1 VLDVLIPDVHPEA
14 FLDFSNFLEALGT
27 RPGLGIPD
35 VTWASS
41 FADRSRHASASS
53 SQQIST
59 PSGRLLHSVD
69 RPIVHQIAEICAAKG
84 GAKAMTVLSPF
95 HDRDGSAVLEL
106 ARVTGCQ
113 DIRIGLPPDP
123 KLLST
128 FPFPT
133 AQGWGLQLK
142 AVRPSVDDAIRRPL
156 HAKWIEIET
165 PTGVF
170 TITGSVNATSAALCS
185 TRNVEVGVVRLA
197 EAEGSKWED
206 APIPTEIDQKPFT
219 PGLASGKVS
228 VHASLTGSG
237 EIHGR
242 LIPDSAVEGTWQ
254 LTLERLGNI
263 LAELPAQVD
272 QSGAFRV
279 TFAGMERLIEA
290 GSVRITVARA
300 DKRGAGWLEMEELLR
315 MPAEQRSVFSA
326 LLRYMTNQA
335 NEQDDIALLDYLA
348 ISAARHFGA
357 FKPDSDEKLAKQRG
371 AQVSAPTELLV
382 AVNQFAPDQ
391 MGARTTPP
399 RTFSEGDGLDVLQQW
414 FRRFRR
420 TVLSPSRSHGQA
432 GNNPVRGSAED
443 EEEAAEQQR
452 VVRSFDAFQDGMI
465 RALSQPD
472 ITDADKRAGS
482 AIWFDVSTHML
493 CHRLGDI
500 PGAVVFLRRWLA
512 RTTELV
518 YASVSPKEIERYVFA
533 VSAILAQFAKSE
545 ESSGDLRLLHETLE
559 RFCRGPVSRDY
570 AIEAVDRAWAEGLG
584 AFLLGGEQPDL
595 DANIDLIL
603 SATTSLKDLKTLLEA
618 VHRGEVIPRDSRIF
632 FGRDGHEDTLGRDL
646 RAVLIRRDRHRYLRE
661 RTDDNFGLSC
671 CHLRFS
677 SAAAAEYRNRRI
689 ARCSMCNRFNLRLRP

>member
-1 VLDVLIPDVHPEA
+1 LIPVFAPQGVFHPKCTYLASAKGDMLVVGSGNLTFGGYGRNIEVLDVLIPDVHAEA

-128 FPFPT
+128 FPFPI

-185 TRNVEVGVVRLA
+185 TRNVEVGVVRLT
-197 EAEGSKWED
+197 EAVGSKWED

-272 QSGAFRV
+272 QSGAF
-279 TFAGMERLIEA
+279 A
-290 GSVRITVARA
+290 
-300 DKRGAGWLEMEELLR
+300 
-315 MPAEQRSVFSA
+315 
-326 LLRYMTNQA
+326 
-335 NEQDDIALLDYLA
+335 
-348 ISAARHFGA
+348 
-357 FKPDSDEKLAKQRG
+357 
-371 AQVSAPTELLV
+371 
-382 AVNQFAPDQ
+382 
-391 MGARTTPP
+391 
-399 RTFSEGDGLDVLQQW
+399 
-414 FRRFRR
+414 
-420 TVLSPSRSHGQA
+420 
-432 GNNPVRGSAED
+432 
-443 EEEAAEQQR
+443 
-452 VVRSFDAFQDGMI
+452 
-465 RALSQPD
+465 
-472 ITDADKRAGS
+472 
-482 AIWFDVSTHML
+482 
-493 CHRLGDI
+493 
-500 PGAVVFLRRWLA
+500 
-512 RTTELV
+512 
-518 YASVSPKEIERYVFA
+518 
-533 VSAILAQFAKSE
+533 
-545 ESSGDLRLLHETLE
+545 
-559 RFCRGPVSRDY
+559 
-570 AIEAVDRAWAEGLG
+570 
-584 AFLLGGEQPDL
+584 
-595 DANIDLIL
+595 
-603 SATTSLKDLKTLLEA
+603 
-618 VHRGEVIPRDSRIF
+618 
-632 FGRDGHEDTLGRDL
+632 
-646 RAVLIRRDRHRYLRE
+646 
-661 RTDDNFGLSC
+661 
-671 CHLRFS
+671 
-677 SAAAAEYRNRRI
+677 
-689 ARCSMCNRFNLRLRP
+689 LRLREWSD